1 MHRPISV
8 NEAAEIAGIT
18 PEGILKRITTGRL
31 VSAKMSNKGIL
42 VCYESLM
49 GEKFSEAQWEK
60 EVAKW
65 ISVPE
70 ACDVACVTDGMVIR
84 MLVDG
89 RLSGFRLNPKA
100 WAVSR
105 ASAEQNYRE
114 ALEQRGS
121 KKGQPRQFGA
131 SRRPKKKPTG
141 RPRKKR

>member
-8 NEAAEIAGIT
+8 NEAADIAGIT

-31 VSAKMSNKGIL
+31 VAAKMSNKGIL

-49 GEKFSEAQWEK
+49 GEKFSESQWEK
-60 EVAKW
+60 EVKKW

-70 ACDVACVTDGMVIR
+70 ACDVTCVTDGMVIR

-100 WAVSR
+100 WAVSL

-121 KKGQPRQFGA
+121 KRGQPRQFGA
-131 SRRPKKKPTG
+131 SRRPKKKPS
-141 RPRKKR
+141 RKKR